1 MTKDE
6 FIKKNTIRKLGLVEY
21 IKRLEKQG
29 LSERDVQ
36 AELIKRKIVKSPRML
51 DLEWKF
57 YQQYKNEISWI

>member
-36 AELIKRKIVKSPRML
+36 AELIKRKVVKSPRNRSS
-51 DLEWKF
+51 D
-57 YQQYKNEISWI
+57 S

>member
-21 IKRLEKQG
+21 IKTLEKQG

-36 AELIKRKIVKSPRML
+36 AELIKRKVVKLPRML